1 MPPSF
6 IRKFILSNKDKNML
20 TTTKKIIKTM
30 SGEVIARKGQ
40 EVEITVKK
48 DNAVY
53 AIVRNI
59 KTSKEYKMLTIRLH
73 SVFEGFA
80 PPPSIEELLEYSYW
94 DRCLSLTGNSIEPDG
109 LDAFDMP
116 SYNYVFQLI

>member
-1 MPPSF
+1 
-6 IRKFILSNKDKNML
+6 
-20 TTTKKIIKTM
+20 M

-53 AIVRNI
+53 AIVKNM
-59 KTSKEYKMLTIRLH
+59 KTSKEYIILTTRLH
-73 SVFEGFA
+73 LVFEGFV
-80 PPPSIEELLEYSYW
+80 PPPSIEELLAYAYW
-94 DRCLSLTGNSIEPDG
+94 GDCLSLTGDSIEPDG

>member
-1 MPPSF
+1 
-6 IRKFILSNKDKNML
+6 ML

-30 SGEVIARKGQ
+30 SGEIIARKGQ

-73 SVFEGFA
+73 YVFEGFV
-80 PPPSIEELLEYSYW
+80 PPPTLGELVDYAYLGEG
-94 DRCLSLTGNSIEPDG
+94 LSLTGEIVEPDG
-109 LDAFDMP
+109 FDAFDMP
-116 SYNYVFQLI
+116 SYNYVFQLV

>member
-1 MPPSF
+1 
-6 IRKFILSNKDKNML
+6 ML
-20 TTTKKIIKTM
+20 TKTKKIIKTM

-48 DNAVY
+48 DTEVY

-59 KTSKEYKMLTIRLH
+59 KTSKEYKMLTTRLYR
-73 SVFEGFA
+73 VFEGFV
-80 PPPSIEELLEYSYW
+80 PPPSIEELFAYAYW
-94 DRCLSLTGNSIEPDG
+94 GKCLSLTGDSIEPDG